1 MVKGI
6 KETAAAVGL
15 SVHEL
20 RKGAK
25 AGRYPFFLCGSKYMF
40 DTALVEAA
48 MREQMYANQEEA
60 RKCLTN

>member
-1 MVKGI
+1 MVKNI
-6 KETAAAVGL
+6 KETSEAVGL
-15 SVHEL
+15 TVHEL

-25 AGRYPFFLCGSKYMF
+25 AGRYPFFLCGKKYMF